1 WGQVDR
7 VDLGDHRRTKAV
19 GNLVR
24 PSEMATSLDGRWL
37 ATCSYW
43 FPFQP
48 IKVWDLLAGKHACD
62 LPLVGNAGLSFSPD
76 NRWLVT
82 ATSAEFR
89 FWKVGEWKETRVVAR
104 KPSSSLHGAAFSPD
118 GRLLA
123 LALAPDEVQLSD
135 PLTGREYGVF
145 PVPTQKPITSI

>member
-1 WGQVDR
+1 
-7 VDLGDHRRTKAV
+7 
-19 GNLVR
+19 
-24 PSEMATSLDGRWL
+24 
-37 ATCSYW
+37 

-48 IKVWDLLAGKHACD
+48 VKVWDLLAGKHACD

-104 KPSSSLHGAAFSPD
+104 NPSSSLHGAAFSPD

-145 PVPTQKPITSI
+145 PVPTQKPITSICFSPDGDQLVISTQREIHVWDLGLIRQQLK